1 MGLSFIPHDTRIDF
15 IGKRRIFY
23 LLSALLI
30 AAGLI
35 SLALKGGPQYGIDFA
50 GGTVVQVKFSAPVD
64 DEAVKDALA
73 DTGLPGITG
82 QIFGSPDEYLV
93 RISEVD
99 EGVGAFRSTVQN
111 ALQAKFPELAVEIVR
126 VEGVGP
132 KMGSDLRSSAIS
144 ALFYASLL
152 ISIYVSGRF
161 EQRWLMAGVMAAAL
175 IGVLYLLSNVLE
187 MEQMW
192 LIPAAL
198 ALSLI
203 LCWKLRLVYALA
215 ALIGLVHDVIITFGL
230 LSLLNIEIDLI
241 VIAGILTVIGYS
253 LNDKII
259 VFDRIRENLHKEDR
273 PAFSEIINR
282 SVNQTLARTI
292 LTSTTTIMVLLPLFF
307 LGGTILQDFSLTM
320 LIGVVVGTYSSIF
333 ISSPILL
340 AFGEPPSPE
349 DDLEARRIEDMMKKS
364 HDGAVV

>member
-1 MGLSFIPHDTRIDF
+1 MGLSFIPHDTKIDF

-23 LLSALLI
+23 ALSLLLL
-30 AAGLI
+30 AAGLL
-35 SLALKGGPQYGIDFA
+35 SLAIKGPQYGIDFA
-50 GGTVVQVKFSAPVD
+50 GGTVVQVKFSEPVS
-64 DEAVKDALA
+64 DEDVKDALSS
-73 DTGLPGITG
+73 TNLPGITG
-82 QIFGSPDEYLV
+82 QIFGDPDEYLV
-93 RISEVD
+93 RISDID
-99 EGVGAFRSTVQN
+99 EGAAAFRARVLK
-111 ALQAKFPELAVEIVR
+111 ALTDKFPALEIEIVR

-161 EQRWLMAGVMAAAL
+161 EQRWLMAGVMAGAL
-175 IGVLYLLSNVLE
+175 IGVLYLLSGILE
-187 MEQMW
+187 IDQMW

-203 LCWKLRLVYALA
+203 LCWKLRLIYALA
-215 ALIGLVHDVIITFGL
+215 ALIGLIHDVLITIGL
-230 LSLLNIEIDLI
+230 LSLLNVEIDLI

-259 VFDRIRENLHKEDR
+259 VFDRIRENLHKENR
-273 PAFSEIINR
+273 PGFMQIINT

-292 LTSTTTIMVLLPLFF
+292 LTSTTTVMVLLPLFF
-307 LGGTILQDFSLTM
+307 LGGVILRDFSLTM
-320 LIGVVVGTYSSIF
+320 LIGVVIGTYSSIF

-349 DDLEARRIEDMMKKS
+349 DDAEARRIEEMMKKS

>member
-1 MGLSFIPHDTRIDF
+1 MGLSFIPHNTKIDF
-15 IGKRRIFY
+15 IGKRRFFY
-23 LLSALLI
+23 ALSLLLL
-30 AAGLI
+30 AAGML
-35 SLALKGGPQYGIDFA
+35 SLAWKGPQYGIDFA
-50 GGTVVQVKFSAPVD
+50 GGTVVQVKFATAVS
-64 DEAVKDALA
+64 DEDVKDALA
-73 DTGLPGITG
+73 ATNLPGISG

-93 RISEVD
+93 RISDVD
-99 EGVGAFRSTVQN
+99 EGAAAFRATVLS
-111 ALQAKFPELAVEIVR
+111 ALGAKFPDQQIEIVR

-175 IGVLYLLSNVLE
+175 IGVLYLLSRVLDV
-187 MEQMW
+187 EQMW

-198 ALSLI
+198 ALSLL
-203 LCWKLRLVYALA
+203 LCWKFRLVYALA
-215 ALIGLVHDVIITFGL
+215 ALIGLVHDVLITVGL
-230 LSLLNIEIDLI
+230 LSILNVEIDLI

-259 VFDRIRENLHKEDR
+259 VFDRIRENLHQENR
-273 PAFSEIINR
+273 PGFREIINR

-292 LTSTTTIMVLLPLFF
+292 LTSTTTIMVLLPLLF
-307 LGGTILQDFSLTM
+307 LGGIILRDFSLTM

-340 AFGEPPSPE
+340 AFGEPPSPK
-349 DDLEARRIEDMMKKS
+349 DDEEARRIDEMMKKS
-364 HDGAVV
+364 RDGAVV